1 MLDVAGGSPPL
12 NLNLKGGNMTPSRSL
27 LLITIVFIAGCAS
40 AHAQRRWQRL
50 PAPRDPQFYE
60 PRNKLEDFDGRMETL
75 LIKGR
80 TWVGTLRTQNGS
92 ARIEAIEIRDSLDSS
107 RATGV
112 IITIVPAETNAPA
125 EEIRSL
131 IDYDEI
137 DKLVSVLDTMA
148 KADEK
153 VTRLVNFEERYR
165 TRGDFE
171 AIVYR
176 QISGAGAAA
185 AIEGGFF
192 DRVRLLMT
200 MDDLTKLR
208 WFIAQAKDKL
218 DEAK

>member
-1 MLDVAGGSPPL
+1 
-12 NLNLKGGNMTPSRSL
+12 MTPFRWL
-27 LLITIVFIAGCAS
+27 LLGLMIFLSTSVS
-40 AHAQRRWQRL
+40 VQAQRRWQRL

-60 PRNKLEDFDGRMETL
+60 PRNKLEEFDGRMETL

-80 TWVGTLRTQNGS
+80 TWVGTLRVQNGS
-92 ARIEAIEIRDSLDSS
+92 LRIEAIDIRDTLDSS
-107 RATGV
+107 HANGV
-112 IITIVPAETNAPA
+112 VITILPAETNAPT

-137 DKLVSVLDTMA
+137 DKLVNVIDTMT
-148 KADEK
+148 KAGDS
-153 VTRLVNFEERYR
+153 VTKLASFEERYR

-171 AIVYR
+171 AIVYK
-176 QISGAGAAA
+176 QLSGAGASA

-192 DRVRLLMT
+192 DRVRLLMSVE
-200 MDDLTKLR
+200 DLTKLR

>member
-1 MLDVAGGSPPL
+1 MPL
-12 NLNLKGGNMTPSRSL
+12 SRSL
-27 LLITIVFIAGCAS
+27 ILATLVIAAS
-40 AHAQRRWQRL
+40 FASVHAQRRWQRL
-50 PAPRDPQFYE
+50 PPPRDPQFYE

-80 TWVGTLRTQNGS
+80 TWVGTLRLQNGS
-92 ARIEAIEIRDSLDSS
+92 VRVEAIEIRDTRDSS

-112 IITIVPAETNAPA
+112 MVTIVPSETTAPT

-137 DKLVSVLDTMA
+137 DKLVNVLDTMA

-153 VTRLVNFEERYR
+153 VTKLVNFEERYR

-176 QISGAGAAA
+176 QISGAGASA

-192 DRVRLLMT
+192 DRVRLLMAIE
-200 MDDLTKLR
+200 DLTKLR